1 MGSAAAAS
9 LRKNAHL
16 LVERMSEE
24 TLTTI
29 VQLMQLYDEQEYQE
43 DMASRRAAFQRLES
57 MIKPIPNLDEK
68 KELASWREEKFGY
81 AGTD

>member
-1 MGSAAAAS
+1 MGSVAASS

-16 LVERMSEE
+16 LVERMPEE

-43 DMASRRAAFQRLES
+43 DMASRRAAFRRLES
-57 MIKPIPNLDEK
+57 MIKPIPGLDEK
-68 KELASWREEKFGY
+68 KELASWREEKFGH
-81 AGTD
+81 AGID